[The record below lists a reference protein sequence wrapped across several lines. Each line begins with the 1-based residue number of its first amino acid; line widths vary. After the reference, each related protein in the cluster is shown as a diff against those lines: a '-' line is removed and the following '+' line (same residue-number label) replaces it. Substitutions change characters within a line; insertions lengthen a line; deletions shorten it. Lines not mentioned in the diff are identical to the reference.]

1 MNEIA
6 EESPEFIAERIKAI
20 RAELGRFPISKRRAF
35 DRAVFLKPALEHD
48 EKLYLLFLRAE
59 RFDEVA
65 AAKKL
70 CLHFD
75 HKLELFG
82 EVKLPKKITLDD
94 MDEDDMACFYAG
106 SYVILPKK
114 DRAGRSVGLINL
126 PRIKFRDWKNQVC
139 HRNPRKLCSAHL
151 PK

>member
-1 MNEIA
+1 M
-6 EESPEFIAERIKAI
+6 K
-20 RAELGRFPISKRRAF
+20 AELARYAVPKRRAF
-35 DRAVFLKPALEHD
+35 DRALFLKPSLEND
-48 EKLYLLFLRAE
+48 EKLYLLFLRAD

-82 EVKLPKKITLDD
+82 EAKLTKTITLDD

-106 SYVILPKK
+106 SQIILPKK
-114 DRAGRSVGLINL
+114 DRAGRSVDLINL
-126 PRIKFRDWKNQVC
+126 PRMTFRHWKNQVG
-139 HRNPRKLCSAHL
+139 NFCSDSI
-151 PK
+151 